1 MRSTLKNS
9 LLLVAAA
16 TATAYALRKPYRFS
30 LQGKVVLITGG
41 SRGLGLLLARECA
54 RQGAS
59 IAILARDREELA
71 RAAADLE
78 RFATPVLPLSCD
90 IRRAAEIGLAVT
102 AVEKTL
108 GAIDVVI
115 NNAGVIK
122 AGPFDNTTLED
133 FAESLDTHL
142 WGPLHLIRAV
152 VPGMTNRRFG
162 AIVNIASIG
171 GRLGVP
177 HLASYCAGKFA
188 LVGLSEAISG
198 ELASSG
204 IAVTTVMPGLMRTGS
219 HVNAQFKGRHE
230 AEYAWFAALDSLPL
244 MSVDAERAARKIVSA
259 LRQGARTLT
268 IGLPALGAAAANGL
282 APGLV
287 AALNGYAT
295 RFLPPAAGAEGNVA
309 NQGPNPAASCL
320 TGSPPQPMKPR
331 SPTTRPRKLT
341 PR

>member
-59 IAILARDREELA
+59 IAILARDRDELA

-78 RFATPVLPLSCD
+78 RFATPVLPLECD

-230 AEYAWFAALDSLPL
+230 AEYAWFAALDSLP
-244 MSVDAERAARKIVSA
+244 
-259 LRQGARTLT
+259 
-268 IGLPALGAAAANGL
+268 
-282 APGLV
+282 
-287 AALNGYAT
+287 
-295 RFLPPAAGAEGNVA
+295 
-309 NQGPNPAASCL
+309 
-320 TGSPPQPMKPR
+320 
-331 SPTTRPRKLT
+331 
-341 PR
+341 